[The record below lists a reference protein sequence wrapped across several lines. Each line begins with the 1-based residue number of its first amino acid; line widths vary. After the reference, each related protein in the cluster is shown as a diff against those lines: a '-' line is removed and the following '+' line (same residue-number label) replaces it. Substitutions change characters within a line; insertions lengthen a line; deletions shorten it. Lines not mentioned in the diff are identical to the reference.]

1 MLTTQERRNIRYRK
15 QLEHQC
21 RYPVSELHTRARKA
35 NGEVL
40 YLMQYLVHK
49 HGAEDDCELMDTKK
63 TLLPQISIL
72 RRLVDHFLVLMDDA
86 DGDDQPG
93 GSPETSIGLGRTLKW
108 TGSQS
113 DGEESGMSRRRSVDL
128 SMNGESFAKLKIGV
142 TTTLREAGKS
152 STSVDL
158 QQGSSSDD
166 DDDATYSSSVVVSA
180 ESDGAQGGSLSRGR
194 TLSNMP
200 VPEIERIRDVLRELQ
215 SEDPALSYK
224 IVCGQ
229 KSNYTSCVLGFL
241 RDIAS
246 LAEYTVVAVN
256 NWWDDV
262 EKFGV
267 RSPKFLAKYHQQPQE
282 TTNYCHCS

>member
-1 MLTTQERRNIRYRK
+1 MLNTQERRNIRYRK

-21 RYPVSELHTRARKA
+21 RYPVSELHTQARKA

-72 RRLVDHFLVLMDDA
+72 RRLVDHFLVLMDNA
-86 DGDDQPG
+86 DVDDSPGDSAQSSR
-93 GSPETSIGLGRTLKW
+93 GSGRKLKW

-128 SMNGESFAKLKIGV
+128 TMNGEGFAKLKIGV
-142 TTTLREAGKS
+142 TTTLREAGSEKI

-166 DDDATYSSSVVVSA
+166 DNTATSSSPAISA
-180 ESDGAQGGSLSRGR
+180 DSDGAQRGSLSRGR

-200 VPEIERIRDVLRELQ
+200 MPEIERIRDILRELQ
-215 SEDPALSYK
+215 SEDPALCYK

-229 KSNYTSCVLGFL
+229 KSNYTACVLGFL
-241 RDIAS
+241 CDIAS

-267 RSPKFLAKYHQQPQE
+267 RNLKFLAKH
-282 TTNYCHCS
+282 HH

>member
-1 MLTTQERRNIRYRK
+1 MLTTQERRNIRYRR
-15 QLEHQC
+15 QLEKQC
-21 RYPVSELHTRARKA
+21 RYPISELHSRARKA

-49 HGAEDDCELMDTKK
+49 HGAEDDCELMDAKK
-63 TLLPQISIL
+63 TLLPQISIQ

-86 DGDDQPG
+86 DGDDPRG
-93 GSPETSIGLGRTLKW
+93 TLVSTPESTSGSAQTLRS
-108 TGSQS
+108 TGSKS
-113 DGEESGMSRRRSVDL
+113 DGEESPGRSRHRSADMT
-128 SMNGESFAKLKIGV
+128 MNSESFAKLKIGV
-142 TTTLREAGKS
+142 TTTLREAGHI

-158 QQGSSSDD
+158 KQGSSSDE
-166 DDDATYSSSVVVSA
+166 DDAATSSSPSTPTANALLNSTSV
-180 ESDGAQGGSLSRGR
+180 ESDGAQGGSMKRGSS
-194 TLSNMP
+194 LSNMP
-200 VPEIERIRDVLRELQ
+200 MPEIERIRDVLRDLQ

-224 IVCGQ
+224 IVCGE

-246 LAEYTVVAVN
+246 LAEYTVLAVN

-267 RSPKFLAKYHQQPQE
+267 RRLE
-282 TTNYCHCS
+282 VNT